1 MLGPYSEWWNEH
13 PASKRACLGLAI
25 IQLGAIDAGLA
36 MIASNLPRTPP
47 DNASDQDCVLPRRM
61 NSASRIFLD
70 NYIGGDI
77 SIAEF
82 RYWFSMPIPSISRS
96 ARAYKVYTSKRRVS
110 SKRSR

>member
-1 MLGPYSEWWNEH
+1 MERAPSE
-13 PASKRACLGLAI
+13 RACLGLTI
-25 IQLGAIDAGLA
+25 IQLGAIDAGPA

-47 DNASDQDCVLPRRM
+47 DNAPDQDCVLPRRM

-82 RYWFSMPIPSISRS
+82 RRWFSMPNSEYLALS
-96 ARAYKVYTSKRRVS
+96 TCLQGLHE
-110 SKRSR
+110 

>member
-1 MLGPYSEWWNEH
+1 MKMLGPNYGEWWNEH
-13 PASKRACLGLAI
+13 PASERACLGLAI

-82 RYWFSMPIPSISRS
+82 RCWFSMPNSEYLALS
-96 ARAYKVYTSKRRVS
+96 TCLQGLHE
-110 SKRSR
+110 